1 MTTAVERFLKYVS
14 YDTQSDEAYDTC
26 PSTKKQLLLA
36 NELKRELEEMGASD
50 VRMSEYG
57 YLFARIPD
65 NTGSTSAHV
74 ASGVGQKNTIPA
86 LGFISHMDTAPS
98 LTGTNVK
105 PRIVQAYDGKD
116 IVLNAE
122 KQIVMKV
129 SEFPFLADLKGQDLI
144 VTDGTTLLGADDKAG
159 VAEIMTMAEYFLS
172 HPEIPHGEI
181 CIGFTPDEEIGRGTE
196 NFDIAR
202 FGAAYACT
210 FDGGELGELE
220 SENFNAASATLTV
233 TGVGV
238 HPGAAK
244 NKMVN
249 AARIAANFAAR
260 LPVDLAPET
269 TEGREGFL
277 HPHEISGSVTDARV
291 VILIRDHD
299 KTLFEAKKT
308 FLRDLAA
315 EFAAE
320 NPRAGIR
327 LEITDFYENMRPYVE
342 RTPAVMALVREA
354 FADAGVTP
362 VELPIRG
369 GTDGAMLSV
378 RGLPC
383 PNIFTGGLNYHG
395 VYECLPVRS
404 LEKAAE
410 VAVALARRS
419 ATLES
424 LL

>member
-1 MTTAVERFLKYVS
+1 MPANEFADDTVLARFLRYAAF
-14 YDTQSDEAYDTC
+14 DTQSDPESTAA
-26 PSTKKQLLLA
+26 PSAAKEFALA
-36 NELKRELEEMGASD
+36 AELLEELRGLGLEAFLTD
-50 VRMSEYG
+50 TGIVYG
-57 YLFARIPD
+57 
-65 NTGSTSAHV
+65 S
-74 ASGVGQKNTIPA
+74 IPA
-86 LGFISHMDTAPS
+86 TTGLEDRPAIGMIAHMDTSPDAPGAGVTPQIIRV
-98 LTGTNVK
+98 TG
-105 PRIVQAYDGKD
+105 GD
-116 IVLNAE
+116 IVLNTE
-122 KQIVMKV
+122 KNIVFSV
-129 SEFPFLADLKGQDLI
+129 AQFPEILRYTGEDVVF
-144 VTDGTTLLGADDKAG
+144 TDGTTLLGADDKAG
-159 VAEIMTMAEYFLS
+159 IAAIMTMAAHLVRN
-172 HPEIPHGEI
+172 PDIPHARI
-181 CIGFTPDEEIGRGTE
+181 AIAFTPDEEIGRGTE

-327 LEITDFYENMRPYVE
+327 LEITDSYENMRPYVE

-354 FADAGVTP
+354 FADAGVTS

-383 PNIFTGGLNYHG
+383 PNILTGGLNYHG

>member
-1 MTTAVERFLKYVS
+1 MPR
-14 YDTQSDEAYDTC
+14 
-26 PSTKKQLLLA
+26 
-36 NELKRELEEMGASD
+36 
-50 VRMSEYG
+50 
-57 YLFARIPD
+57 
-65 NTGSTSAHV
+65 TS
-74 ASGVGQKNTIPA
+74 
-86 LGFISHMDTAPS
+86 
-98 LTGTNVK
+98 
-105 PRIVQAYDGKD
+105 
-116 IVLNAE
+116 
-122 KQIVMKV
+122 
-129 SEFPFLADLKGQDLI
+129 
-144 VTDGTTLLGADDKAG
+144 
-159 VAEIMTMAEYFLS
+159 
-172 HPEIPHGEI
+172 PH
-181 CIGFTPDEEIGRGTE
+181 
-196 NFDIAR
+196 A
-202 FGAAYACT
+202 
-210 FDGGELGELE
+210 
-220 SENFNAASATLTV
+220 
-233 TGVGV
+233 
-238 HPGAAK
+238 
-244 NKMVN
+244 
-249 AARIAANFAAR
+249 
-260 LPVDLAPET
+260 DLAPET

-327 LEITDFYENMRPYVE
+327 LEITDSYENMRPYVE